1 MSGFV
6 ENAILWTLA
15 LYGLF
20 EIIKTIIYIC
30 TYKIG
35 KECEA
40 DIIIAA
46 KNQEQNIEGMLR
58 SIIFRILN
66 EKETFIDKIIL
77 TDLNSRDNTKEI
89 LKKLSEDYEC
99 VRFVENI
106 DLVRK
111 LDKDMN

>member
-30 TYKIG
+30 TYKVG
-35 KECEA
+35 KECETN
-40 DIIIAA
+40 IIIAT

-66 EKETFIDKIIL
+66 EKETFIDRIIL
-77 TDLNSRDNTKEI
+77 TDLNSKDNTKEI
-89 LKKLSEDYEC
+89 LKKLSNDYEC
-99 VRFVENI
+99 VRFVENM
-106 DLVRK
+106 DLISE
-111 LDKDMN
+111 LDKEIN